1 LPELS
6 LTFIL
11 LFFTIKLGAALF
23 FLYVYT
29 YHYGGGELTADAG
42 RFYEEAK
49 ILQGLFFE
57 HPKLYF
63 QFLFNWNV
71 NQELIDTYLEA
82 TSHWNASGRIIP
94 NDSRNVI
101 RVNSVLLFISNG
113 NIFIHFIFFSLITFL
128 AGLDFAQFIRKH
140 SDFRIAWI
148 IVGLTLT
155 PSIAFWGSSIIK
167 EPLMIT
173 GLFLLL
179 RGIFDTLT
187 TKQRLIRIL
196 LGLIGMS
203 LFKPYV
209 LFILLSFLILYILF
223 RLLPKTSRLLITA
236 IYFVVLF
243 LIGELTNM
251 NERVVY
257 SISKQQED
265 FINLRD
271 GGLYLI
277 DDDIHYIYIYY
288 ANRNKFSFNDGYA
301 TLKEP
306 TGAFYMRANENFQ
319 RQTIELSEV
328 GKTWKIGVSLEET
341 ASGIPATPIDQSR
354 MQMVKNI
361 PDALINTLVRPF
373 PWDPGSWLKY
383 LATIEN
389 IVLLILLVL
398 AIIYRKAIPE
408 QRMKDA
414 LSVMILFGI
423 STALIVG
430 WTTPVLGAIVRYKVP
445 ATVIMVILILVLS
458 KTTKNTKLTK
468 VLCLFNA

>member
-1 LPELS
+1 M
-6 LTFIL
+6 
-11 LFFTIKLGAALF
+11 F

-42 RFYEEAK
+42 RFFEEAK
-49 ILQGLFFE
+49 VLHAVFFE
-57 HPKLYF
+57 NPKLYF

-82 TSHWNASGRIIP
+82 TSHWNASGRLIP

-113 NIFIHFIFFSLITFL
+113 NIFIHFIFFSLVSFL

-140 SDFRIAWI
+140 SDFSIRWI
-148 IVGLTLT
+148 IIGLTLT

-167 EPLMIT
+167 EPLMIA
-173 GLFLLL
+173 GLFMLL
-179 RGIFDTLT
+179 RGIFDVLTL
-187 TKQRLIRIL
+187 KQRVIRII
-196 LGLIGMS
+196 LGTIGMS

-209 LFILLSFLILYILF
+209 LFVLLPFLLLYLLF
-223 RLLPKTSRLLITA
+223 RFLPKISRLLIA
-236 IYFVVLF
+236 GIYFTVLF
-243 LIGELTNM
+243 LAGELTNS

-277 DDDIHYIYIYY
+277 DDDTHYIYIYY
-288 ANRNKFSFNDGYA
+288 ANRNKFSFNNGYA
-301 TLKEP
+301 TLQEP
-306 TGAFYMRANENFQ
+306 TGAFYMKANENFK
-319 RQTIELSEV
+319 RETIELTDV

-341 ASGIPATPIDQSR
+341 ASGIAATPIDESR
-354 MQMVKNI
+354 IQLIKNI
-361 PDALINTLVRPF
+361 PEALINTLIRPF

-389 IVLLILLVL
+389 LVLLLLLVL
-398 AIIYRKAIPE
+398 TIFYRKRIPE
-408 QRMKDA
+408 QRINDV
-414 LSVMILFGI
+414 LCVLILFGI

-430 WTTPVLGAIVRYKVP
+430 WTTPVLGAIVRYNVP
-445 ATVIMVILILVLS
+445 ATVIIVTLVLFTL
-458 KTTKNTKLTK
+458 KAQETNFTKALGIFKARTNLSSINHK
-468 VLCLFNA
+468 